1 MNTDEIV
8 QILERDNRTKR
19 SFRGVYAC
27 DELPR
32 KATTTSLYVC
42 NTDPSTKPG
51 EHWVVIYFDGK
62 RRAEYFDSF
71 GMHPSVQT
79 FEIFLNNN
87 STTWIHN
94 NKAVQYPFS
103 HACGFH
109 CIFFAVHRCIG
120 FNMNAIANMYTNNM
134 MYNDDIV
141 KEFVYEKVM

>member
-32 KATTTSLYVC
+32 MATTTSLYVC

-62 RRAEYFDSF
+62 RRAEFFDSF
-71 GMHPSVQT
+71 GMHPSVRT
-79 FEIFLNNN
+79 FETFLNNN
-87 STTWIHN
+87 STMWIHN
-94 NKAVQYPFS
+94 EKAVQYPFS
-103 HACGFH
+103 HACGYH
-109 CIFFAVHRCIG
+109 CIFYSVHRCIG
-120 FNMNAIANMYTNNM
+120 YDMNAIVNMYTNNM
-134 MYNDDIV
+134 MYNDFIV
-141 KEFVYEKVM
+141 KEFVYEKMM